1 MSYIRCM
8 TEEKHDPNI
17 DERINPPEVP
27 NAPGAGMP
35 DGPDTDRNDVPDPD
49 APERANPDVH
59 EGAKDTQ
66 VGDRGGPGAG
76 YDQEPKKV
84 KDKGGVS

>member
-1 MSYIRCM
+1 M
-8 TEEKHDPNI
+8 TQHNPNI

-27 NAPGAGMP
+27 
-35 DGPDTDRNDVPDPD
+35 DPD
-49 APERANPDVH
+49 APERANPDDVH
-59 EGAKDTQ
+59 EGAKDEQ